1 MDTNQKN
8 QDEGNDTDDLFVIK
22 DNKRNLTLDVAK
34 GLAILLMIFD
44 HILGRG
50 KIITSFHMPLF
61 FLISGYLLK
70 EETWIDTLKKKSK
83 GLLLPYIRFSLL
95 VLVVGFFKA
104 KFYLHAT
111 WQATGNYLLQKVI
124 DTCMA
129 RDIWLL
135 WFLLALFVSIL
146 LYTGIRQIFSNRIWR
161 AVAVI
166 LVFFGGYFLSQRY
179 GSDNFYYLDQG
190 MMATFFIAVG
200 DLAKRLPWDRLHR
213 LSMAG
218 ISLLAGMAL
227 LWMLGISYGALV
239 MANRIYQGFPL
250 CILAAVAGT
259 YVVIWCSYYVE
270 KIPLVGAGLIW
281 CGQHTLEILCFANLF
296 RQFCDWKA
304 VCRGWGI
311 NSIVVMFLMQVGM
324 ILGLVLIC
332 DRIKG
337 CRKNWKR

>member
-1 MDTNQKN
+1 MDTDQTY

-22 DNKRNLTLDVAK
+22 DNKRNLTLDFAK

-44 HILGRG
+44 HIIGRG

-70 EETWIDTLKKKSK
+70 EEAWIDTLKKKSK

-111 WQATGNYLLQKVI
+111 WQATGNYLLQKVL

-135 WFLLALFVSIL
+135 WFLLALFASIL
-146 LYTGIRQIFSNRIWR
+146 IYAGIRQIFSDRIWR
-161 AVAVI
+161 AVAVL
-166 LVFFGGYFLSQRY
+166 LVFLGGYFLSQKY

-190 MMATFFIAVG
+190 MMATLFVAIG
-200 DLAKRLPWDRLHR
+200 DLAKRLPWENLHKNKIV
-213 LSMAG
+213 G
-218 ISLLAGMAL
+218 ISVLVIMFI
-227 LWMLGISYGALV
+227 LWMLGIRYGVLV
-239 MANRIYQGFPL
+239 MANRVYQGSPL
-250 CILAAVAGT
+250 CILSAVAGT
-259 YVVIWCSYYVE
+259 YVVIWCSYYVKE
-270 KIPLVGAGLIW
+270 IPLVGAGLIW
-281 CGQHTLEILCFANLF
+281 CGQNTLEILCFANLF

-311 NSIVVMFLMQVGM
+311 NSVLLMFLIQVGM
-324 ILGLVLIC
+324 ILGMVLLY
-332 DRIKG
+332 DRIG
-337 CRKNWKR
+337 GSRNRGA

>member
-1 MDTNQKN
+1 MM
-8 QDEGNDTDDLFVIK
+8 ECRK
-22 DNKRNLTLDVAK
+22 DNKRNLTLDFAK

-44 HILGRG
+44 HILGHG

-70 EETWIDTLKKKSK
+70 EEAWIDTLKKKSK
-83 GLLLPYIRFSLL
+83 GLLLPYISFSLL

-111 WQATGNYLLQKVI
+111 WQATGKYLLQKVI

-135 WFLLALFVSIL
+135 WFLLALFASIL
-146 LYTGIRQIFSNRIWR
+146 IYTGIRQIFSDQIWR
-161 AVAVI
+161 AVVVL

-190 MMATFFIAVG
+190 MMATLFIAIG
-200 DLAKRLPWDRLHR
+200 DFAKRLPWEHLHKNKIV
-213 LSMAG
+213 G
-218 ISLLAGMAL
+218 ISV
-227 LWMLGISYGALV
+227 LGIMLIFWVLGIRYGALV
-239 MANRIYQGFPL
+239 MANRVYQGFPF
-250 CILAAVAGT
+250 CILSAVAGT
-259 YVVIWCSYYVE
+259 YVVIWCSRYVKE
-270 KIPLVGAGLIW
+270 IPLVGSSLIW

-311 NSIVVMFLMQVGM
+311 NSVLLMFLIQAGM

-337 CRKNWKR
+337 CKKSWKR